1 MTDARP
7 DAILATNT
15 SSLSV
20 AKIAEVL
27 RDPGRFAGL
36 HFFNPPTRMRV
47 VEIVRGPM
55 TSDGTVDVLR
65 AVATKLG
72 QQAFLVGDTPGF
84 LVNHLGRGYT
94 GEALRILDEGIAS
107 PAEIDAIAK
116 GALHF
121 KMGPFELLD
130 LTGLDVSA
138 EVTRQVWKGFGE
150 EPRFRLAPIAE
161 KRVAAGLLGRKTGRG
176 FYEYDSDGRVRA
188 GRPEAAPPET
198 APVPVRLVG
207 IPPDLVAGVARLF
220 PPELVTSDPNAVAVV
235 GPIGSDVATEARRFA
250 LNPRRTVGIDP
261 IFVDI
266 ATIAGA
272 PGADAALAGG
282 VAAAIGA
289 AGHEVVVVRDGKG
302 MPAQRIAAMIVLI
315 AAEAAARGLS
325 SPADIDA
332 ATRLALAYPRG
343 PLELGDVV
351 GARRIASIAAGLHSL
366 TADRRWRRSAWLDAR
381 AKTGQPLAQ
390 SLPARPFAPN

>member
-1 MTDARP
+1 MSPRRSASAP
-7 DAILATNT
+7 SWSATRRAF
-15 SSLSV
+15 SST
-20 AKIAEVL
+20 I
-27 RDPGRFAGL
+27 
-36 HFFNPPTRMRV
+36 
-47 VEIVRGPM
+47 I
-55 TSDGTVDVLR
+55 
-65 AVATKLG
+65 
-72 QQAFLVGDTPGF
+72 
-84 LVNHLGRGYT
+84 GRGYT

-121 KMGPFELLD
+121 NMGPFELLD

-138 EVTRQVWKGFGE
+138 EVTRQVWQGFGE

-176 FYEYDSDGRVRA
+176 FYDYDSDRRVRVTGSS
-188 GRPEAAPPET
+188 GRPLPAALRPFPSASSAFRRT
-198 APVPVRLVG
+198 LSPG
-207 IPPDLVAGVARLF
+207 SSRLF
-220 PPELVTSDPNAVAVV
+220 PPELVTSDPDAVAVV

-261 IFVDI
+261 IFTDI
-266 ATIAGA
+266 ATVAGA
-272 PGADAALAGG
+272 PGADAALVGG
-282 VAAAIGA
+282 VAASIRA
-289 AGHEVVVVRDGKG
+289 AGHEAVVVRDGKG

-343 PLELGDVV
+343 PLELGDAV

-390 SLPARPFAPN
+390 SLPGRRFAPN